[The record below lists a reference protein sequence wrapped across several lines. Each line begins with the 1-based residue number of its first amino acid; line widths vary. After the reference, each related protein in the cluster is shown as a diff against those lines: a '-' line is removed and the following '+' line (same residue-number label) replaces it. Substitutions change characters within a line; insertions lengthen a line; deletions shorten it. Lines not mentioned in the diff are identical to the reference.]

1 MRFYFSLEALDK
13 RLVKNLALDKNKV
26 RVRVDDIEPFN
37 NDDLAGFVIKWSGNI
52 GFGEY
57 TIYKTK
63 SDEKW
68 HADSEYMDGIDDH
81 WFLDLLLDD
90 LKIKFLPDNFDFE

>member
-1 MRFYFSLEALDK
+1 MRFYFSLEVLDK

-37 NDDLAGFVIKWSGNI
+37 NDDLAGVVIKWSGTI

-68 HADSEYMDGIDDH
+68 HADSEYMDDIEDH

-90 LKIKFLPDNFDFE
+90 FKMKFLPENFDFE